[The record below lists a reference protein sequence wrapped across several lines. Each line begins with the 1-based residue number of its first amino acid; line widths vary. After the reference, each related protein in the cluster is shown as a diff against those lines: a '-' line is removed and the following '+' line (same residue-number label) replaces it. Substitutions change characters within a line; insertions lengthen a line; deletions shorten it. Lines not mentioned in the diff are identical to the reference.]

1 MCLCPISITTE
12 LFHKSGYDFN
22 ASDNVRDILYD
33 TDVINPG
40 VKLIIHSPVGRLIY
54 IIILINI
61 CFFPPAFSPFL
72 SSNITWMGT
81 DINDKIEL

>member
-1 MCLCPISITTE
+1 M

-22 ASDNVRDILYD
+22 ASDNVRDILYA
-33 TDVINPG
+33 TDVINPV
-40 VKLIIHSPVGRLIY
+40 VKLIVHSPVGKLIY
-54 IIILINI
+54 IIILIYA
-61 CFFPPAFSPFL
+61 FFPPAFFPFL